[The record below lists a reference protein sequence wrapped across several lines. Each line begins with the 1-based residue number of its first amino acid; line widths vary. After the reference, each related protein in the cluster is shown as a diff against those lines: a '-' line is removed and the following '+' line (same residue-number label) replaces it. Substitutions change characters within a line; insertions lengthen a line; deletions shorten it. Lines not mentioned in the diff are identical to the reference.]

1 MGAIRVGEKGD
12 GVFAVSLND
21 GEVKEVSVSVT
32 FDCPTFFGSL
42 NMIDFLSILKVL
54 VLLVKMMLKG
64 GILLRRME
72 RLIG

>member
-1 MGAIRVGEKGD
+1 MGAIRFGEKGD
-12 GVFAVSLND
+12 GVFVVSLD
-21 GEVKEVSVSVT
+21 DREVKEVCVTVT

-54 VLLVKMMLKG
+54 VLLVEMVLKG
-64 GILLRRME
+64 GILLKRME